1 MRMGELVAIAEE
13 TLLARQKL
21 PEFFGSDAIRPSY
34 DGLGLAN
41 IAALAIQWLC
51 PDAPSLSEHPAL
63 PPFNPDLLALQA
75 LTDAWKT
82 WQRQAPINHVVM
94 LVIDAFGYDQLRTLM
109 AQGDAPGLA
118 AACVTPQAFFM
129 PATSVFPSTTVTALT
144 SAATAY
150 APAQHGI
157 MCTNMYLQELGS
169 VANLIHWRPSVAPTS
184 TPYLDTQL
192 NPDTL
197 LPVPNLYLRLEKA
210 GVNVEIVNFRQ
221 FKGSSISR
229 FTSVGSQAGQSGFI
243 GYLTPAD
250 GLAQLRDRLLAKTNN
265 TKSFTYFY
273 TPNIDTA
280 AHRYGPLSSSYRAE
294 VAALDFSLKRELL
307 EGLAGRDDIVL
318 LLVAD
323 HGQRPAYP
331 DKILW
336 LNQHPELTQ
345 LLFVPSTGESQC
357 RFLHLRQGKEA
368 AVMNYIRQHLAER
381 FLVLP
386 KQEAIALGL
395 FGLPGQPPAENYSDR
410 IGDLILIPRTDW
422 ACFPEEHSP
431 IIAGVHGG
439 LSRAEMLIPFL
450 AYRFGSLSNLSK

>member
-1 MRMGELVAIAEE
+1 MGMGEIVAIAEE

-21 PEFFGSDAIRPSY
+21 PEAFGLEAVRPSY

-51 PDAPSLSEHPAL
+51 PEAPSLSEQPAL
-63 PPFNPDLLALQA
+63 PPFNPDLLAA
-75 LTDAWKT
+75 NAVSDAWEI
-82 WQRQAPINHVVM
+82 WQRQAPINHVVL
-94 LVIDAFGYDQLRTLM
+94 LVVDALGYDQLRTLM
-109 AQGDAPGLA
+109 DKGDAPGLA
-118 AACVTPQAFFM
+118 DACVRQEAFFM

-157 MCTNMYLQELGS
+157 MCTNVYLREIGS
-169 VANLIHWRPSVAPTS
+169 VVNLIGFRPSIAPTPTS
-184 TPYLDTQL
+184 YLDSQL

-197 LPVPNLYLRLEKA
+197 LSVPNVYLRLEKA
-210 GVNVEIVNFRQ
+210 GVGVEMVNFCK
-221 FKGSSISR
+221 FKGTSISR
-229 FTSVGSQAGQSGFI
+229 FTSAGSQAGESGYV

-250 GLAQLRDRLLAKTNN
+250 GFVQLRDRLLAKSNN
-265 TKSFTYFY
+265 SKSFTYLY
-273 TPNIDTA
+273 VPNVDTA

-307 EGLAGRDDIVL
+307 EPLAGRSDIVL

-336 LNQHPELTQ
+336 LNQHPTLIQQ
-345 LLFVPSTGESQC
+345 LFLPSTGESQC
-357 RFLHLRQGKEA
+357 RFLHVRQGAEA
-368 AVMNYIRQHLAER
+368 AVMDFVRQHLADR
-381 FLVLP
+381 FLAVS
-386 KQEAIALGL
+386 KAEAIELGL
-395 FGLPGQPPAENYSDR
+395 FGLPSQPPAEEYCDR
-410 IGDLILIPRTDW
+410 IGDLILIPHTDW
-422 ACFPEEHSP
+422 ACFPVEHSP

-450 AYRFGSLSNLSK
+450 AYRF